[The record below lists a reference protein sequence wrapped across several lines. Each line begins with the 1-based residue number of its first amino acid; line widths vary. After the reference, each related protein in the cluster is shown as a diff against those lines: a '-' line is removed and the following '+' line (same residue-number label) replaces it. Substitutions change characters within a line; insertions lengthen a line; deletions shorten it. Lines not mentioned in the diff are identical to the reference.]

1 MHANVFFFFDDL
13 APNSPV
19 QMWIARRDAQNIP
32 IPPFSSRLPAPCHG
46 GTSPAALG
54 TGATTSAHGS
64 RSGGEAPAST
74 GPGGGAP
81 GMRMGD
87 GGRRLGRGARAGH
100 GKERQ
105 PALVG
110 RRPAMGARGGWR
122 WGARRPREGAAT
134 GPGARSREMGPP
146 PDLQVPVMEVLEVE
160 DDSYMW
166 VPHVSG
172 QWWARVKVKQGRQ
185 RNFAQ
190 RCLRGIRRGVRWRAT
205 SAKMVKLNAFSNRVT
220 NLWGQ
225 F

>member
-1 MHANVFFFFDDL
+1 
-13 APNSPV
+13 
-19 QMWIARRDAQNIP
+19 
-32 IPPFSSRLPAPCHG
+32 
-46 GTSPAALG
+46 
-54 TGATTSAHGS
+54 
-64 RSGGEAPAST
+64 
-74 GPGGGAP
+74 
-81 GMRMGD
+81 MRMGD

-205 SAKMVKLNAFSNRVT
+205 SAKMVKLNAFSNKSDKSVGAILRGAFERVPT
-220 NLWGQ
+220 VITANM
-225 F
+225 